1 MGIISENVIDLKGI
15 KLHVVPTN
23 KYKTNTIVFKMK
35 SPLNKEDITKRAL
48 LPHVLQSNSKKFP
61 TTAKLRSYL
70 DELYGATI
78 YVDLAK
84 KGEYH
89 VISFTMEIANEKFL
103 SDQTPLLQKAFEFLA
118 EVVTNPNISEDAF
131 DQKTVENEKRSLK
144 QRIQSVYDDKMRYSN
159 VRLIQEMCKDE
170 PYALY
175 VNGNLEEVD
184 AITEQNLYEYYKRA
198 LAEDE
203 LDLYVVG
210 DVDNDEVTK
219 IVSHLFQLE
228 ERKPTTIDRE
238 NDPQKRRSSRN

>member
-1 MGIISENVIDLKGI
+1 MY
-15 KLHVVPTN
+15 
-23 KYKTNTIVFKMK
+23 YKA
-35 SPLNKEDITKRAL
+35 AL
-48 LPHVLQSNSKKFP
+48 RNFP

-89 VISFTMEIANEKFL
+89 VISFTIEIANEKFL
-103 SDQTPLLQKAFEFLA
+103 SDQTPLLKKAFEFLA
-118 EVVTNPNISEDAF
+118 EVITNPNIHGEAF

-170 PYALY
+170 PYALN
-175 VNGNLEEVD
+175 VNGNLEDVD

-210 DVDNDEVTK
+210 DVDKEEVK
-219 IVSHLFQLE
+219 SIVSPLFQFE
-228 ERKPTTIDRE
+228 DRTPIKIDTREISKKERSPRD
-238 NDPQKRRSSRN
+238 QRRSKMLSKEN